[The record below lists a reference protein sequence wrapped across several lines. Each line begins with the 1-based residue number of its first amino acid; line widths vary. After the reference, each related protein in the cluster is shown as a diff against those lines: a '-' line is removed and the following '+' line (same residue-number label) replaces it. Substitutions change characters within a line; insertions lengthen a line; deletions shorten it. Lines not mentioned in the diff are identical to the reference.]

1 MDAITTP
8 NFQKLVA
15 LLKELFQLD
24 QAELDFGI
32 YRILNQKRDEVTRF
46 LERDLLP
53 QVKEELS
60 KFKSADKTDIEKELA
75 QTIQAV
81 KDAGVDPEISP
92 EVQAL
97 RAKLGDAV
105 DFAALED
112 EVYSHLYTFFR
123 RYYKDGDFL
132 SLRRYKE
139 GVYAIPYEGEEVK
152 LHWANADQ
160 YYIKSGEQFRDYVF
174 KLPDGRRAHFKLVE
188 ADTELGDNK
197 PQAGGERR
205 FILCDETPSIEDGD
219 ELLLRFEYR
228 PDEQKRKQAELN
240 QTAAQRLLGDLGL
253 RNWLGGLSQKRP
265 TEKNPNRTLLEKHLN
280 DYTSRNTFDY
290 FIHKDLGGFL
300 RRELDF
306 FIKNEIMHL
315 DDIESD
321 TAPRVEQYLSKIKAL
336 RGVARKLIRF
346 LEQLENFQ
354 KKLWLKKK
362 FVVETHWC
370 LTLDR
375 VPEALYPDICANA
388 AQREEWVRLFAIDEL
403 KPAEVQPGQQLP
415 LGGVAS
421 APAYSVPLTVEFLN
435 ANPFLVLDTKF
446 FNAEFKHKVL
456 ASIDDIDAQCD
467 GVLVHGENFGAL
479 SLLQERYR
487 EQIKC
492 VYIDPPYNTGNDGF
506 NYKDSFRSSSWI
518 SMMLD
523 RIAMCYTLQSNIGII
538 FISIDDFEIE
548 NISRIMTSLYNS
560 RELAKIIWDKN
571 RKNDSRFF
579 SIGHE
584 YMIVYAKSIQSI
596 QSAGTTYREQI
607 EGIQEAKSYYTNL
620 LKMYGQE
627 WDVIKKSWMEW
638 FSHIPLSDPRR
649 RLMRYTR
656 VGPNGPYRDDKDIS
670 WPGGGGPQYQVVH
683 PITQKPCKQ
692 PRGGWRFS
700 TPERFWEE
708 YKNGKIIFGQDETTM
723 PRVARFLFNE
733 TGQVM
738 PTVNYS
744 YAQVASNEFSELMR
758 GRVFENPKN
767 WKDIKRVVKY
777 VTDNGDTSLDFFAGS
792 GTTAH
797 AVINLNRED
806 GGKRKYILVE
816 VGVHFNTVLKPR
828 IQKVVYSDSWKDG
841 KPVSRKGSSHMFK
854 YFTLESYEDALNNLE
869 LKRDTHKQS
878 LLEIALPM
886 YRHFR
891 EEYLLGYMLDL
902 EAAGSASLLNL
913 DGFDDPFAYKMN
925 IATGS
930 AGETKAVCVDLVETF
945 NYLIGLRVKTMDFIR
960 GVCVV
965 TGLTPQNERALVIWR
980 KVKALDNAALD
991 AFFRRQDYRPRD
1003 AEFDVIY
1010 VNGDNNLENLR
1021 REDETWKVRLIE
1033 QEFKRL
1039 MFAEEER

>member
-1 MDAITTP
+1 MHNTSTP
-8 NFQKLVA
+8 NFQKLVE

-53 QVKEELS
+53 QVKAGLS
-60 KFKSADKTDIEKELA
+60 SFKSADKVVLENELDH
-75 QTIQAV
+75 V
-81 KDAGVDPEISP
+81 M
-92 EVQAL
+92 
-97 RAKLGDAV
+97 

-174 KLPDGRRAHFKLVE
+174 KLPDGRRTHFKLVE

-197 PQAGGERR
+197 PRAGGERR
-205 FILCDETPSIEDGD
+205 FILCDAPPCIEDGD

-240 QTAAQRLLGDLGL
+240 QAAAQRLLGDIGL

-336 RGVARKLIRF
+336 RGVARKIIRF

-388 AQREEWVRLFAIDEL
+388 TQREEWVRLFAIDEL
-403 KPAEVQPGQQLP
+403 KPAALQHGQQIP
-415 LGGVAS
+415 LGGS
-421 APAYSVPLTVEFLN
+421 PTAPAYSVPLTVEFLK

-446 FNAEFKHKVL
+446 FSTEFKHAVL
-456 ASIDDIDAQCD
+456 ASVDDIDAQCD

-479 SLLQERYR
+479 NILQERYR
-487 EQIKC
+487 EKIKC
-492 VYIDPPYNTGNDGF
+492 IYADPPYNTGGDDF
-506 NYKDSFRSSSWI
+506 MYKDGYIESSWM
-518 SMMLD
+518 S
-523 RIAMCYTLQSNIGII
+523 
-538 FISIDDFEIE
+538 FIEGRLSQTINFLHEK
-548 NISRIMTSLYNS
+548 SLS
-560 RELAKIIWDKN
+560 
-571 RKNDSRFF
+571 FF
-579 SIGHE
+579 SIDEIEQAMMNVILSQMQGKSNFVGMIVWKSRQMEDARALTGLSNDHE
-584 YMIVYAKSIQSI
+584 YIICYRNS
-596 QSAGTTYREQI
+596 SAGCLKGVPKDLTKFSNPDNDGRGPWRSADLTGLATKEQRPNLHYDLTDPMTSITYSCPQKGWRYDPTTMRKKVTEGRILFPNDPAKRPRHKLFQNEMDSTYKSFSSVILDIITADGTKEINSILASHVFIFPKPSTLIQKLIDQI
-607 EGIQEAKSYYTNL
+607 EDTAT
-620 LKMYGQE
+620 
-627 WDVIKKSWMEW
+627 
-638 FSHIPLSDPRR
+638 
-649 RLMRYTR
+649 
-656 VGPNGPYRDDKDIS
+656 
-670 WPGGGGPQYQVVH
+670 QV
-683 PITQKPCKQ
+683 
-692 PRGGWRFS
+692 
-700 TPERFWEE
+700 
-708 YKNGKIIFGQDETTM
+708 
-723 PRVARFLFNE
+723 
-733 TGQVM
+733 
-738 PTVNYS
+738 
-744 YAQVASNEFSELMR
+744 
-758 GRVFENPKN
+758 
-767 WKDIKRVVKY
+767 
-777 VTDNGDTSLDFFAGS
+777 LDFFAGS

-806 GGKRKYILVE
+806 GGTRKYILVE
-816 VGVHFNTVLKPR
+816 VGEHFNTVLKPR
-828 IQKVVYSDSWKDG
+828 IQKVVYSDAWKDG

-869 LKRDTHKQS
+869 LTRDALKQRQ
-878 LLEIALPM
+878 LENPLFQQ
-886 YRHFR
+886 FR
-891 EEYLLGYMLDL
+891 EDYLLGYMLDL

-913 DGFDDPFAYKMN
+913 DGFDDPFAYKMK
-925 IATGS
+925 IAMGS
-930 AGETKAVCVDLVETF
+930 AGETKTVCVDLIETF
-945 NYLIGLRVKTMDFIR
+945 NYLIGLRVKTMDVIR

-965 TGLTPQNERALVIWR
+965 TGLTPRSERALVIWR
-980 KVKALDNAALD
+980 KVKEMDNATLD

-1003 AEFDVIY
+1003 AEFDLIY

-1039 MFAEEER
+1039 MFAEESLS